1 MDQFRISPG
10 FLMEKKSQG
19 VPPTPGEA
27 AASGPQLLRAAPGGG
42 DLLRHQA
49 GHATVAPEECEG
61 KG

>member
-1 MDQFRISPG
+1 
-10 FLMEKKSQG
+10 MEKKSQG